1 MEAAESSDDF
11 RKEIQKIYK
20 EEFMTQSGLFG
31 DGYKYD
37 QKFMW
42 DRVLSFSERQRLQ
55 GAEETARGFIQVRD
69 HHVGWV
75 AVHHPI
81 GTVGFIAFIVLCL
94 SSLAFVFRSV
104 WKIPKGM
111 LSPPQVWS
119 SALIVQI
126 IISFF
131 AVFGAMHNFLPQLC
145 VLLGACIVS
154 YRQAW
159 KGPDFLP
166 ELNSH
171 TSPHPTFEPKPVLSG

>member
-1 MEAAESSDDF
+1 MEAAESSNDF
-11 RKEIQKIYK
+11 RDEIQKIYIA
-20 EEFMTQSGLFG
+20 EFMAKSGLFG

-42 DRVLSFSERQRLQ
+42 DRALSFSERERLR

-81 GTVGFIAFIVLCL
+81 GTVGLGAFVILCF
-94 SSLAFVFRSV
+94 SSLVFVFRSI
-104 WKIPKGM
+104 WKIPLGK

-131 AVFGAMHNFLPQLC
+131 TVFGAMHNFLPQLC
-145 VLLGACIVS
+145 VLIGSAIVS
-154 YRQAW
+154 YRKVWEFAPLSVET
-159 KGPDFLP
+159 GP
-166 ELNSH
+166 ELPTN
-171 TSPHPTFEPKPVLSG
+171 HPAGPKPVWNA